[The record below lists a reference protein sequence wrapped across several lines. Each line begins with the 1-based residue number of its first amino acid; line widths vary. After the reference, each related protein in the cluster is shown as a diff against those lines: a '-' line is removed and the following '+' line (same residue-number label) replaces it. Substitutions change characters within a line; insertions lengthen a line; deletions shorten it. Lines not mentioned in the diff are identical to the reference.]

1 MNTTDKIKQILE
13 TNDLKVIESH
23 SFNERD
29 LDYLFKVH
37 YTKPL
42 LKPDLSKELIEI
54 YNLGFIVSAFK
65 SFDVDPKDTIRIW
78 FTRWDK
84 IPCN

>member
-1 MNTTDKIKQILE
+1 MESAQRIKQILE
-13 TNDLKVIESH
+13 SNDLKVIESH
-23 SFNERD
+23 NFNERD
-29 LDYLFKVH
+29 LDYMFKIQ

-42 LKPDLSKELIEI
+42 LKPDLSTELKQI